1 MWQRWVDV
9 QGAERLVRTLVS
21 GGPLPN
27 PTLIAHPVPFPALTP
42 GHAVSPSLVFEPTK
56 PETLGTGP
64 GTCTVTTSQM
74 TSPCHTPFPPS
85 WDFWPE
91 AEGMAPSSIRAAGG
105 ERQLGCWGL
114 PGTAVGP
121 AQGLLATVP
130 TAQAAAPEM
139 GLATVAVARP
149 AVAGGSAVTES
160 GGWPGPFPGTGR
172 GPISSRPF
180 PTGPHLSIPELHPPW
195 RLSPEPLRFQGRI
208 NSVRRKQP
216 GFFNSAGDQGL
227 RPALQSLVENK
238 AWPVTQLLVTP
249 ARDGCGLLS
258 VTPS

>member
-21 GGPLPN
+21 GGP
-27 PTLIAHPVPFPALTP
+27 FPALTS

-85 WDFWPE
+85 WGFWPE

-130 TAQAAAPEM
+130 TAQAVAPEM

-160 GGWPGPFPGTGR
+160 GGQPGPFPGTGR

-227 RPALQSLVENK
+227 HPALQSLVENK